1 MLRLPSVPMFAVL
14 VAFTGQRVVAQSPL
28 IYNHY
33 VPRPTVDIAASAG
46 YLDIPGSEHTLTVPT
61 GTAFITWSLHGDV
74 FCVSGTCVDT
84 TRFRPVIGGNFP
96 TEGLPDDITGTST
109 GSWAIPVEAGS
120 ITVKLQITAPYAL
133 GEYQSRFTMNSSEP
147 SSQDAMS
154 WTLVVFPNAAST
166 GVPAVGGL
174 GLLVL
179 VCSLLGVAALV
190 IARRQEVSP
199 I

>member
-1 MLRLPSVPMFAVL
+1 MLRLPSVSMFVVL

-28 IYNHY
+28 IYVHY

-46 YLDIPGSEHTLTVPT
+46 YLDIPGSEHTLTVPA

-84 TRFRPVIGGNFP
+84 TRFRPVIGSSFP
-96 TEGLPDDITGTST
+96 TEGMPDDITGTST

-133 GEYQSRFTMNSSEP
+133 GEYESRFTMYSSEP
-147 SSQDAMS
+147 SSQVAMS
-154 WTLVVFPNAAST
+154 WTLVVLPNATSA

-174 GLLVL
+174 GLMVLVL
-179 VCSLLGVAALV
+179 LLLGVGALL
-190 IARRQEVSP
+190 IAHRLKIP
-199 I
+199 PA